1 MQIKKFKN
9 MTEKELNQQESL
21 QLIDQMIKRAKKNA
35 SDSSF
40 YFLIWGILVIA
51 ASITQFLM
59 LINGM
64 DYESNWVWAGMV
76 LIGLPITFI
85 YEWKR
90 GKRQKTI
97 TYNDRLNSILWLAFG
112 ISLMVIIFIA
122 VYNQTDPIPF
132 ILVLVGL
139 ATFITGVMIR
149 FRPLIFG
156 GILFWVSSV
165 VSVFISGPDILLLN
179 AVAIFL
185 GYIIPGILLNR
196 KTNKESHV

>member
-1 MQIKKFKN
+1 

-40 YFLIWGILVIA
+40 HFLVWGILVII
-51 ASITQFLM
+51 ASVAQFLM
-59 LINGM
+59 LINGIG
-64 DYESNWVWAGMV
+64 YESNWIWAGIV
-76 LIGLPITFI
+76 LIGFPITFI

-90 GKRQKTI
+90 GKRNKII
-97 TYNDRLNSILWLAFG
+97 TYNDRLNPILWLAFG
-112 ISLMVIIFIA
+112 ISLVVTIFLS
-122 VYNQTDPIPF
+122 VSKQVNPVPF
-132 ILVLVGL
+132 ILILVGL

-149 FRPLIFG
+149 FKPLIIG
-156 GILFWVSSV
+156 GVVFWIF
-165 VSVFISGPDILLLN
+165 SVFSAFITGYEILLLN

-196 KTNKESHV
+196 KTNKESDV